1 MNPFDTEF
9 ESIAL
14 LKELCD
20 QSTTNEGLLENLK
33 LLKQQQDLS
42 IEFLHITIKHLQKDA
57 ERTGKKISE
66 LASIVENRSRGSN
79 SYHRDIHEKK
89 EYK

>member
-9 ESIAL
+9 ESITL

-20 QSTTNEGLLENLK
+20 QSTTNKELLENLK

-42 IEFLHITIKHLQKDA
+42 IEFLHITTKQLQKDA
-57 ERTGKKISE
+57 ERTEKKIRE
-66 LASIVENRSRGSN
+66 LDSVITNRNRSSD
-79 SYHRDIHEKK
+79 SYYRVIQQK
-89 EYK
+89 EEI